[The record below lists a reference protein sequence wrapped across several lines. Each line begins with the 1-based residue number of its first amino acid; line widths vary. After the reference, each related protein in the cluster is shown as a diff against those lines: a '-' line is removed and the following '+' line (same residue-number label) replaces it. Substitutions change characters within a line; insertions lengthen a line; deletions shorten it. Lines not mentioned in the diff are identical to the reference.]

1 MQSLYPYIG
10 NINNLKG
17 ISGLGAGTVAGQ
29 ATAGLSVA
37 LATAAILD
45 PEPFSK
51 VALAIAAGL
60 VTLFQSVF
68 GVGNGCGQTCVQA
81 TAIANQ
87 VATLLT
93 QNMNNYISQPVRT
106 ASMQAAALSVF
117 DQAWTSL
124 QQGCAAIKG
133 AAGTDCVSDRAE
145 GACKWMASP
154 GGWVTN
160 ADGTCTFNYWGAA
173 GSGSSCWNWFN
184 GMRDPIAN
192 DPCVIPDSAV
202 NTVSTLASGAS
213 SAALALGIPT
223 TIVSGVDTGVTDLFS
238 NPLLL
243 IAGVALVVVVGNT

>member
-10 NINNLKG
+10 NINNL
-17 ISGLGAGTVAGQ
+17 SGLGAGTVAGQ
-29 ATAGLSVA
+29 TASGIAVG

-93 QNMNNYISQPVRT
+93 QNMNNYISQPIRT
-106 ASMQAAALSVF
+106 VSMQTAALAVF
-117 DQAWTSL
+117 DQAWASM
-124 QQGCAAIKG
+124 QQGCGAIAG
-133 AAGTDCVSDRAE
+133 AAGKDCVTDRAE

-192 DPCVIPDSAV
+192 DPCVVPDSAV
-202 NTVSTLASGAS
+202 NMVSTVASGVN
-213 SAALALGIPT
+213 SAAVSLGIPT
-223 TIVSGVDTGVTDLFS
+223 TVVNTVDTGITDLMS
-238 NPLLL
+238 NPMLL
-243 IAGVALVVVVGNT
+243 IAGVALVLVVSNS